1 MTFDEQAATL
11 DRNGIV
17 ELLVSNQQLAARVD
31 VLTRQVE
38 WFKQQVFG
46 SKSERRLPAPDG
58 SQPSLGEWVQGDTQA
73 DASTITIAEHRRRRG
88 TEPRNEDVDEG
99 GLRFDESV

>member
-17 ELLVSNQQLAARVD
+17 GLLVSNQELAARVD

-58 SQPSLGEWVQGDTQA
+58 SQPSLGEWVQVDTQPDEA
-73 DASTITIAEHRRRRG
+73 TVRIAEHRRRRG
-88 TEPRNEDVDEG
+88 
-99 GLRFDESV
+99 